1 MNAQNHDHSDASK
14 RGLFARIR
22 GHFLTGLVFLAPI
35 ALTVNFIWWAI
46 NYIDGRVLPFIPP
59 KFRPDVLFGL
69 DIPGIGVLVFIFVTI
84 FFGWLTKGLLGR
96 QIMKLVHSIMNQFP
110 VIRPLYNAIK
120 QIAET
125 VFNKSEKTFQY
136 TCMVEYP
143 RKGIYAIGFVSTE
156 AGDEINAISGKEL
169 LAVFVPTTPN
179 PTSGFLLYF
188 PRDDVTIL
196 DMSTE
201 EAAKLVISAGLVEP
215 EHFTSKDK

>member
-1 MNAQNHDHSDASK
+1 MNAQNNDISESSK
-14 RGLFARIR
+14 RGIFARIR

-35 ALTVNFIWWAI
+35 ALTVNFIWWTI
-46 NYIDGRVLPFIPP
+46 NYIDGRVLPFIPL
-59 KFRPDVLFGL
+59 KFHPEVLFGL
-69 DIPGIGVLVFIFVTI
+69 DIPGIGVMVFFFVTI
-84 FFGWLTKGLLGR
+84 FFGWLTKGLVGR
-96 QIMKLVHSIMNQFP
+96 QIMRLVQSVMNQFP

-156 AGDEINAISGKEL
+156 AGGEINDKSGKEL
-169 LAVFVPTTPN
+169 LAVFIPTTPN

-188 PRDDVTIL
+188 PRDEVTIM
-196 DMSTE
+196 DMTTE
-201 EAAKLVISAGLVEP
+201 DAAKMIISAGLVEP
-215 EHFTSKDK
+215 EFIPKKG